1 MGDWAEEGQ
10 PGSPPSDCRAQGRH
24 VPSHPNAHVGR
35 SSENRPRGNVG
46 AAVHRSFSLCLGLNS
61 DPAWPPGVLALQT
74 SDAPGGWSENRR
86 VGGGGSDG
94 GRERLLPSQPQFPHP
109 DNKQSV
115 CRKPSGRRPAR
126 TLCSGKLRGSAWV
139 TACGAADGG
148 ARGEP
153 STPALP
159 PPELKVWRVP

>member
-1 MGDWAEEGQ
+1 MVGDWAEEGQ

-86 VGGGGSDG
+86 VGGGGG
-94 GRERLLPSQPQFPHP
+94 VMVE
-109 DNKQSV
+109 
-115 CRKPSGRRPAR
+115 
-126 TLCSGKLRGSAWV
+126 GSACCLLSLSFP
-139 TACGAADGG
+139 TQTISRAFAGNPQAAGQQGPSAAASFVG
-148 ARGEP
+148 ARG
-153 STPALP
+153 SQPAVPQMGARGANPVP
-159 PPELKVWRVP
+159 PRCHHRS